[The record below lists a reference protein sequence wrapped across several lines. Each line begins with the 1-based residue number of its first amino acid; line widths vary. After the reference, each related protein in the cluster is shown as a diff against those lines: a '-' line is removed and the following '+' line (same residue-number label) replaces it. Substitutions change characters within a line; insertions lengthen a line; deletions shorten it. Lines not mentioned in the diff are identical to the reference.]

1 MSKNTNEAQ
10 IRLSLK
16 GFNNMTDNEIL
27 QYTIKLSL
35 KNIVQNTIITDHNNF
50 SAIYSDNIKVKNR
63 INISRRLKEQ
73 KLLQQEQNIK
83 LIKKVKEH
91 DKKYTMTFK

>member
-35 KNIVQNTIITDHNNF
+35 KN
-50 SAIYSDNIKVKNR
+50 KVKNR